1 MRALHVRERLQKRW
15 KLVEHLT
22 REDDALCAHRRASN
36 AQSLGSPGVAGMTE
50 VVGSGRGMEDA
61 LRKGAGRNTAWK
73 FFLID
78 GQIVPQKLRQ
88 TSDAPPATQE

>member
-1 MRALHVRERLQKRW
+1 MRVLGVRYWLQKQPE
-15 KLVEHLT
+15 LIEHLT
-22 REDDALCAHRRASN
+22 REDDAGCAHGQASN
-36 AQSLGSPGVAGMTE
+36 AQCLRRPSVAGMTE